1 MLAFRQARIE
11 AERRRQKALEKETEA
26 WEEEK
31 VEQGAT
37 KSVGDRCTDGNT
49 AATSVGGEL
58 DGAPSTEDVERVAEK
73 ERNAAGGVSCF

>member
-31 VEQGAT
+31 RLLRIQEEARWNAHPGLSVE
-37 KSVGDRCTDGNT
+37 VL
-49 AATSVGGEL
+49 VMH
-58 DGAPSTEDVERVAEK
+58 
-73 ERNAAGGVSCF
+73 AAGV